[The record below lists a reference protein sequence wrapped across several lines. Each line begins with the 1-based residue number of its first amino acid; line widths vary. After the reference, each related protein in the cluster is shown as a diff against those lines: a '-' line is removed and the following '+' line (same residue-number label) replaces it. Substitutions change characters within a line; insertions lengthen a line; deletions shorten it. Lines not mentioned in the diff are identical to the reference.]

1 MICLLNIQLGRTSDV
16 LLLFNRLSFVFDLLN
31 SSQVLLCGDV
41 DWDVGEV
48 SLVLRVD
55 RDVVQLLT

>member
-1 MICLLNIQLGRTSDV
+1 MICLLNIQLGSTSDV
-16 LLLFNRLSFVFDLLN
+16 LLLFNRLSSVLDLLY

-41 DWDVGEV
+41 DWDVGDV

-55 RDVVQLLT
+55 GDVVQLLT